1 MSCGI
6 QLSTVL
12 IVLSTSLHS
21 YSNRN
26 ESNRNE
32 RGGMIMKQL
41 DPIVQCTVKYTTA
54 RLIEYVQGIGGE
66 RKECVECTLAGALEW
81 RS

>member
-1 MSCGI
+1 
-6 QLSTVL
+6 
-12 IVLSTSLHS
+12 
-21 YSNRN
+21 
-26 ESNRNE
+26 
-32 RGGMIMKQL
+32 MKQL